1 MNLQFVKYFVL
12 LAESKS
18 FTLAAKRAYVVQSTF
33 SSGIKKLEEQL
44 NCLLFFRDKRNVFLT
59 TEGQELLP
67 KAKKLLANWEEMQT
81 FKEKTSR
88 QVLKLGLS
96 PDLDFTAILPL
107 IKQFHKRYPTYEVQL
122 VEKSCAMELLETL
135 KKNEIHALFSKTA
148 LSLEHVQ
155 QELIRED
162 PLGLAVPL
170 NHPFAQLP
178 QVDVRLLDQ
187 SNFIERSN
195 CSKRDEILDFFQS
208 HQIKINTVFKAK
220 GDEMARALVSAG
232 LGISLIPV
240 LEKKPKSYHIIP
252 LKAANFKRKIFLQW
266 AKDNLASPLKYF
278 LEELQFFQDQLA
290 LV

>member
-12 LAESKS
+12 LAENKN
-18 FTLAAKRAYVVQSTF
+18 FTLAAKRAHVVQSTF

-44 NCLLFFRDKRNVFLT
+44 NCLLFFRDKRNVLLT
-59 TEGQELLP
+59 TEGKTLLP
-67 KAKKLLANWEEMQT
+67 KAKKLLATWEEMQT

-96 PDLDFTAILPL
+96 PDLDFMAILPI
-107 IKQFHKRYPTYEVQL
+107 IKQFHKNYPTYEVQL
-122 VEKSCAMELLETL
+122 VEKNCSMELLETL

-148 LSLEHVQ
+148 VSLDHIQ
-155 QELIRED
+155 QQLIRED

-178 QVDVRLLDQ
+178 QVDVRLLHQ

-195 CSKRDEILDFFQS
+195 CNKKDEILDFFQH
-208 HQIKINTVFKAK
+208 HQIKLNTVFKAK
-220 GDEMARALVSAG
+220 GDEMARSLVSAG
-232 LGISLIPV
+232 LGISLIPF
-240 LEKKPKSYHIIP
+240 LDKTPEDYHLIP

-266 AKDNLASPLKYF
+266 TKDSLSPPLEDF
-278 LEELQFFQDQLA
+278 LEEL
-290 LV
+290 